1 VTRHGDAEKIFSPE
15 GATVMIVLLVLALV
29 LFLLG
34 LFTVKLLW
42 IAAIVLVIVWLVGKF
57 RPTHGLLR

>member
-1 VTRHGDAEKIFSPE
+1 VIF
-15 GATVMIVLLVLALV
+15 LLVIALV

-42 IAAIVLVIVWLVGKF
+42 IAAIVLVVVWLVGKF
-57 RPTHGLLR
+57 RPSHGLFR

>member
-1 VTRHGDAEKIFSPE
+1 VTRRADASETPPRKEAIVVIF
-15 GATVMIVLLVLALV
+15 LLVVALV

-42 IAAIVLVIVWLVGKF
+42 IAAIVLVVVWLVRKF
-57 RPTHGLLR
+57 RPSHGLFR

>member
-1 VTRHGDAEKIFSPE
+1 MIF
-15 GATVMIVLLVLALV
+15 LLVVALV

-42 IAAIVLVIVWLVGKF
+42 IAAIVLVVVWLVRKF
-57 RPTHGLLR
+57 RPSHGLFR

>member
-1 VTRHGDAEKIFSPE
+1 VIFLW
-15 GATVMIVLLVLALV
+15 VIALV

-42 IAAIVLVIVWLVGKF
+42 IAAIVLVVVWLVGKF
-57 RPTHGLLR
+57 RPSHGLFR